1 MRHREIKSSVHGH
14 TASVELGCELEEA
27 STLPTAPPHF
37 SLPPYSQ
44 EGKEYN
50 VHKANFQRT
59 DKCSAPRL
67 SGPMECEQWLAVTEV
82 YAAGAPGTD
91 SQGQSRMET
100 LYGNKLQQ
108 LSKAGRKLSPQISSD
123 LSTRREG
130 FQDEA
135 ISGKFLDL
143 TSNYL
148 LAISPA
154 DVMESECVSHWK
166 KLSRNI
172 SATQ

>member
-1 MRHREIKSSVHGH
+1 MNLRRPLLCLLPHHIFLYLLIPKKEKNTMSTRQTSNKQTSALLQDFLDQWSVSSDLLSLRGVCRGGPRQGL
-14 TASVELGCELEEA
+14 TGTKPNGN
-27 STLPTAPPHF
+27 TLWKH
-37 SLPPYSQ
+37 
-44 EGKEYN
+44 
-50 VHKANFQRT
+50 
-59 DKCSAPRL
+59 
-67 SGPMECEQWLAVTEV
+67 
-82 YAAGAPGTD
+82 
-91 SQGQSRMET
+91 
-100 LYGNKLQQ
+100 KLQQ
-108 LSKAGRKLSPQISSD
+108 LSKAGRKLSPQIFSD
-123 LSTRREG
+123 LSTRRER

-154 DVMESECVSHWK
+154 DVMDSECVSHWK